1 MKRDKMMI
9 YEDMMIL
16 VKGIVDNTPINKKQ
30 EKKAECYD
38 LLLSFMEYG
47 MRGIEPENLN
57 GMLRIYFDMNRNKID
72 KCNQNYINRV
82 KHNTDT
88 KLEYEYENVNITP
101 QTEPPPKKQLEEKTN
116 IKSSYGN
123 YKRVWLSVQEVE
135 ELKKIYDTTQI
146 NTYINKVDEYKER
159 TGKEY
164 KSDYLT
170 IVKWITEDK
179 DKTKTK
185 VSENSFNKFEQH
197 EYNYDELE
205 KQLLSN

>member
-1 MKRDKMMI
+1 MKTNDNKIEFDSMI
-9 YEDMMIL
+9 FYKSFMDVADNLEKAEEYRTFMQYILHYAMRGEEPKPSKEHCYNLFLL
-16 VKGIVDNTPINKKQ
+16 VKPQIDKNLKRRINGIVNGSKGGRPPKSKDN
-30 EKKAECYD
+30 
-38 LLLSFMEYG
+38 
-47 MRGIEPENLN
+47 IET
-57 GMLRIYFDMNRNKID
+57 
-72 KCNQNYINRV
+72 
-82 KHNTDT
+82 NTT
-88 KLEYEYENVNITP
+88 
-101 QTEPPPKKQLEEKTN
+101 TEPPPKKQQEENIN
-116 IKSSYGN
+116 IKSSYGR